1 MSRRVASNAND
12 EEAATNDPIP
22 PPTRTPTAPPGYTTY
37 TPGGRFEF
45 LKDIEAYQAA
55 CLINKVVDFPVD
67 DPAPAYGSFFYRCS
81 CLEYLGTRVL
91 TKSSHCINLD
101 DIPNAIPSEPIDDKQ
116 IFRAKFQKKLSE
128 LKEFLQ
134 RRSNWRLTKTTLS
147 DKDMLLICAAIL
159 TLIGVFVAVWAAV
172 LHHITLIVTLGI
184 FWVATLIKFCLT
196 GWRYYNK
203 RKLLGV
209 INVALLKVDNFER
222 LDDRIVRGIKQ
233 GVDRAVPGS
242 YWVDSAR
249 MVRMNRNNR

>member
-1 MSRRVASNAND
+1 MFDRFFMGRRVASNAND
-12 EEAATNDPIP
+12 EEAATNTPIP
-22 PPTRTPTAPPGYTTY
+22 PPTRTQTAPPGYTTY

-67 DPAPAYGSFFYRCS
+67 DPAPAYD
-81 CLEYLGTRVL
+81 
-91 TKSSHCINLD
+91 LD
-101 DIPNAIPSEPIDDKQ
+101 DIPNVIPSEPTDDKQ

-134 RRSNWRLTKTTLS
+134 RRSNLRFTKTTLS
-147 DKDMLLICAAIL
+147 DKAMLLICAAIL
-159 TLIGVFVAVWAAV
+159 TLIGAFVAVWAAV

-184 FWVATLIKFCLT
+184 LWVATLIKFCLT

-222 LDDRIVRGIKQ
+222 LEDRTVRGIRK
-233 GVDRAVPGS
+233 GVDRTVPGS

-249 MVRMNRNNR
+249 MVRMNRTNR

>member
-1 MSRRVASNAND
+1 MFDRFFTSRRVASNAND
-12 EEAATNDPIP
+12 EEAATNSPIP
-22 PPTRTPTAPPGYTTY
+22 PPTRTQTAPPEYTTY

-67 DPAPAYGSFFYRCS
+67 DPAPAYD
-81 CLEYLGTRVL
+81 
-91 TKSSHCINLD
+91 LD
-101 DIPNAIPSEPIDDKQ
+101 DIPNVIPSEPTDDKQ

-134 RRSNWRLTKTTLS
+134 RRSNLRFTKTTIS
-147 DKDMLLICAAIL
+147 DKAMLLICAAIL
-159 TLIGVFVAVWAAV
+159 ALIGAFVAVWAAV

-184 FWVATLIKFCLT
+184 LWVATLIKFCLT
-196 GWRYYNK
+196 GWRYYTK

-222 LDDRIVRGIKQ
+222 LDDRTVRGIKK
-233 GVDRAVPGS
+233 GVDRAVPWS

-249 MVRMNRNNR
+249 MVRMNRTNR

>member
-1 MSRRVASNAND
+1 MFDRFFMSRRVASNAND
-12 EEAATNDPIP
+12 EEAATNVPIP
-22 PPTRTPTAPPGYTTY
+22 PPTRTQTAPPGYTTY

-55 CLINKVVDFPVD
+55 CLINKVVDFPVN
-67 DPAPAYGSFFYRCS
+67 DPAPAYD
-81 CLEYLGTRVL
+81 
-91 TKSSHCINLD
+91 LD
-101 DIPNAIPSEPIDDKQ
+101 DVPNVIPSEPTDDKQ

-134 RRSNWRLTKTTLS
+134 RRSNLRFTKTTLS
-147 DKDMLLICAAIL
+147 DKAMLLICAAIL
-159 TLIGVFVAVWAAV
+159 TLIGAFVAVWAAV

-184 FWVATLIKFCLT
+184 LWVATLIKFCLT

-222 LDDRIVRGIKQ
+222 LDDRTVRGIRK

-249 MVRMNRNNR
+249 MVRMNRTNR